1 LHIKIYGSIFILY
14 INRKV
19 MARPRLEG
27 TKYKMSIHVANGH
40 RYASTQ
46 PLVVDEL
53 TGMTRNVRIHWGT
66 LDENLRFYPGKRFF
80 YAGPSERAKF
90 VYPSNWD
97 LGELDKLSGSRGAGR
112 PAYDQEDS
120 NRFYGDVW
128 LLEQVADKTGLRA
141 DLMRVFDKNKELVDD
156 ILTLSFYP
164 YLTGNT
170 YNRLARW
177 QRIEKTPSS
186 RELTPPQITH
196 ITQSITE
203 QNRMELFRHRAARLQ
218 KGELCAVD
226 STSRSSYGNTLTDVR
241 WGKNKEKLPLEQTVE
256 TVVYTL
262 DGHMPVYYRAFPGNI
277 PDSRSVETILTDI
290 RHAGFPSVILV
301 TDRGYESLQNLER
314 YILAGQA
321 MIMCVKV
328 RQKLVL
334 ERIDAF
340 GDFSGRPSGM
350 DIDLQSGI
358 YHKQFNLDYAVRGKG
373 SSTATSD
380 RLKLNLYFDAVRRGT
395 ELTALDINIAMQR
408 EALQE
413 ILDMGASLDDDA
425 TIKRNYHYF
434 DIDYNE
440 GDRTIKGFTLNEKKV
455 NAAQRTSGFFAIM
468 THKLEM
474 DPMTALD
481 SYALRDEQEKYFQQ
495 MKSQMNINRQ
505 RTWSEEGKSGRH
517 FITFVSLVLSSY
529 VRHIW
534 KTTAL
539 KDAFS
544 SSLEVLDEMRSI
556 RCIEHRGKAK
566 FITPFIGDQV
576 EICNAFGFNI
586 PEGCAPMYMSKKKG
600 EKKRGRPRKT
610 TDVVKLD

>member
-1 LHIKIYGSIFILY
+1 
-14 INRKV
+14 

-27 TKYKMSIHVANGH
+27 TNYKISTHVANGH

-46 PLVVDEL
+46 PLVVDGL

-80 YAGPSERAKF
+80 YASPAERAKF
-90 VYPSNWD
+90 VYPANWD
-97 LGELDKLSGSRGAGR
+97 LGELDKLSGARGAGR

-141 DLMRVFDKNKELVDD
+141 DLMRVFDMNKELVDD

-170 YNRLARW
+170 CNRLARW
-177 QRIEKTPSS
+177 QRIGKTPSS

-203 QNRMELFRHRAARLQ
+203 ENRMELFRHRAARLQ

-226 STSRSSYGNTLTDVR
+226 STSRSSYGNILTDVR
-241 WGKNKEKLPLEQTVE
+241 WGKNKERLPLEQTIE

-277 PDSRSVETILTDI
+277 PDSRSIETILTDI

-340 GDFSGRPSGM
+340 GDFGGRPCGM
-350 DIDLQSGI
+350 DIDPQSGL

-373 SSTATSD
+373 AGTATSD
-380 RLKLNLYFDAVRRGT
+380 RLRLNMYFDAVRRGT
-395 ELTALDINIAMQR
+395 ELTALDVNIAMQR

-425 TIKRNYHYF
+425 TIRRNYNYF

-440 GDRTIKGFTLNEKKV
+440 GDRTIRGFTLNEKKV
-455 NAAQRTSGFFAIM
+455 DAARRTSGFFAIM
-468 THKLEM
+468 THKLDM

-481 SYALRDEQEKYFQQ
+481 NYALREEQEKYFRQ
-495 MKSQMNINRQ
+495 MKSQLDISRQ

-566 FITPFIGDQV
+566 FITPFTGDQV
-576 EICNAFGFNI
+576 GICNAFGFNI
-586 PEGCAPMYMSKKKG
+586 PEGCAPMYMSEKKA

>member
-1 LHIKIYGSIFILY
+1 
-14 INRKV
+14 

-27 TKYKMSIHVANGH
+27 TNFKMSIHVANGH

-46 PLVVDEL
+46 PLIVDEV
-53 TGMTRNVRIHWGT
+53 TGRTSNVRVHWGT
-66 LDENLRFYPGKRFF
+66 VDENLRFYPGKRFF
-80 YAGPSERAKF
+80 YASPAERAKF
-90 VYPSNWD
+90 VFPDNWD
-97 LGELDKLSGSRGAGR
+97 LGELDKLSGTRGAGR
-112 PAYDQEDS
+112 PAYDEEDA

-128 LLEQVADKTGLRA
+128 LLEQVADKTGLRV
-141 DLMRVFDKNKELVDD
+141 DLMRVFDRNKELVDD

-277 PDSRSVETILTDI
+277 PDSRSIETILTDI

-321 MIMCVKV
+321 MILCVKV

-566 FITPFIGDQV
+566 VSIRSATYFA
-576 EICNAFGFNI
+576 N
-586 PEGCAPMYMSKKKG
+586 
-600 EKKRGRPRKT
+600 GRIRLPSQAKNQC
-610 TDVVKLD
+610 

>member
-1 LHIKIYGSIFILY
+1 
-14 INRKV
+14 

-277 PDSRSVETILTDI
+277 PDSRSIETILTDI

>member
-1 LHIKIYGSIFILY
+1 
-14 INRKV
+14 

-40 RYASTQ
+40 GYASTQ

-277 PDSRSVETILTDI
+277 PDSRSIETILTDI

-566 FITPFIGDQV
+566 VSIRSATYFA
-576 EICNAFGFNI
+576 N
-586 PEGCAPMYMSKKKG
+586 
-600 EKKRGRPRKT
+600 GRIRLPSQAKNQC
-610 TDVVKLD
+610 

>member
-1 LHIKIYGSIFILY
+1 
-14 INRKV
+14 
-19 MARPRLEG
+19 
-27 TKYKMSIHVANGH
+27 
-40 RYASTQ
+40 
-46 PLVVDEL
+46 
-53 TGMTRNVRIHWGT
+53 
-66 LDENLRFYPGKRFF
+66 
-80 YAGPSERAKF
+80 
-90 VYPSNWD
+90 
-97 LGELDKLSGSRGAGR
+97 
-112 PAYDQEDS
+112 
-120 NRFYGDVW
+120 
-128 LLEQVADKTGLRA
+128 
-141 DLMRVFDKNKELVDD
+141 MRVFDRNKELVND

-186 RELTPPQITH
+186 RELTPSHITH

-203 QNRMELFRHRAARLQ
+203 ENRMDLFRHRAARLQ

-226 STSRSSYGNTLTDVR
+226 STIRSSYGNTLTDVR

-277 PDSRSVETILTDI
+277 PDSRSIETILTDI

-334 ERIDAF
+334 EKIDAF
-340 GDFSGRPSGM
+340 GDFGGRPSGM
-350 DIDLQSGI
+350 DIDPQSGL
-358 YHKQFNLDYAVRGKG
+358 YHKQFDLDYAVQGKG
-373 SSTATSD
+373 ASTTASD

-395 ELTALDINIAMQR
+395 ELTALDVSIAMQR

-425 TIKRNYHYF
+425 TIKRNYNYF
-434 DIDYNE
+434 DIDYNQA
-440 GDRTIKGFTLNEKKV
+440 DRTIRGFTLNEKKV
-455 NAAQRTSGFFAIM
+455 DAAQRTSGFFAIM
-468 THKLEM
+468 THKLDM

-481 SYALRDEQEKYFQQ
+481 NYALRDEQEKYFQQ

-517 FITFVSLVLSSY
+517 FITFVSLVISSY

-534 KTTAL
+534 KTTLL
-539 KDAFS
+539 KDKFS

-556 RCIEHRGKAK
+556 RCIEHRGKTK

-576 EICNAFGFNI
+576 AICSAFGFNI
-586 PEGCAPMYMSKKKG
+586 PEGCAPTYMSKKKS
-600 EKKRGRPRKT
+600 EKKRGRPRKMI
-610 TDVVKLD
+610 DVVKLD

>member
-1 LHIKIYGSIFILY
+1 
-14 INRKV
+14 
-19 MARPRLEG
+19 
-27 TKYKMSIHVANGH
+27 
-40 RYASTQ
+40 
-46 PLVVDEL
+46 
-53 TGMTRNVRIHWGT
+53 
-66 LDENLRFYPGKRFF
+66 
-80 YAGPSERAKF
+80 
-90 VYPSNWD
+90 
-97 LGELDKLSGSRGAGR
+97 
-112 PAYDQEDS
+112 
-120 NRFYGDVW
+120 
-128 LLEQVADKTGLRA
+128 
-141 DLMRVFDKNKELVDD
+141 
-156 ILTLSFYP
+156 
-164 YLTGNT
+164 
-170 YNRLARW
+170 
-177 QRIEKTPSS
+177 
-186 RELTPPQITH
+186 
-196 ITQSITE
+196 
-203 QNRMELFRHRAARLQ
+203 MELFRHRAARLQ

-277 PDSRSVETILTDI
+277 PDSRSIETILTDI

-481 SYALRDEQEKYFQQ
+481 SYALRDEQEKYFLQK
-495 MKSQMNINRQ
+495 KSQMNINRQ

>member
-1 LHIKIYGSIFILY
+1 
-14 INRKV
+14 
-19 MARPRLEG
+19 MARPRLEA
-27 TKYKMSIHVANGH
+27 TNYKMSLHVANGY

-46 PLVVDEL
+46 PLIVDEA
-53 TGMTRNVRIHWGT
+53 TGKTRNVRIHWGT
-66 LDENLRFYPGKRFF
+66 VDDDLRFYPGKRFF
-80 YAGPSERAKF
+80 YASPAERAKF
-90 VYPSNWD
+90 IYPEDWD
-97 LGELDKLSGSRGAGR
+97 LGELDKLSGARGAGR
-112 PAYDQEDS
+112 PSYDEEDA

-128 LLEQVADKTGLRA
+128 LLEQVAEKTGLRA
-141 DLMRVFDKNKELVDD
+141 DLMRVFEGNRELVND

-186 RELTPPQITH
+186 RELTPSNITH

-203 QNRMELFRHRAARLQ
+203 ENRMDMFGHRAARLK
-218 KGELCAVD
+218 KGDLCAVD

-241 WGKNKEKLPLEQTVE
+241 WGKNKEKLPLEQTTE

-290 RHAGFPSVILV
+290 RHAGFPSVILI

-334 ERIDAF
+334 EKIDAY
-340 GDFSGRPSGM
+340 GDFGGRPSGM
-350 DIDLQSGI
+350 DIDPHSGL
-358 YHKQFNLDYAVRGKG
+358 YHKQFDLDYAVRGKG
-373 SSTATSD
+373 MSTTASD
-380 RLKLNLYFDAVRRGT
+380 RLRLNLYFDAVRRGT
-395 ELTALDINIAMQR
+395 ELTALDVSIAMQR

-413 ILDMGASLDDDA
+413 ILDMGGSLDDDA
-425 TIKRNYHYF
+425 TIRRNYNYF

-440 GDRTIKGFTLNEKKV
+440 AERTIRGFKLNEKKV
-455 NAAQRTSGFFAIM
+455 AAARRTSGFFAIM
-468 THKLEM
+468 THSLEM
-474 DPMTALD
+474 DPITALEN
-481 SYALRDEQEKYFQQ
+481 YALRDEQEKYFQQ
-495 MKSQMNINRQ
+495 MKSQMNMNRH

-517 FITFVSLVLSSY
+517 FITFVSLVIGSY

-534 KTTAL
+534 KTTEL
-539 KDAFS
+539 KDKFS
-544 SSLEVLDEMRSI
+544 SSLEVLDEMRPI

-576 EICNAFGFNI
+576 MICNAFGFSI
-586 PEGCAPMYMSKKKG
+586 PEGCAPTYMSKKKP

-610 TDVVKLD
+610 PGVIKLD

>member
-1 LHIKIYGSIFILY
+1 
-14 INRKV
+14 

-27 TKYKMSIHVANGH
+27 TNYKMSIHVANGH

-46 PLVVDEL
+46 PLVVDVE
-53 TGMTRNVRIHWGT
+53 TGMTHNVRIHWGT
-66 LDENLRFYPGKRFF
+66 VDDNLRFYPGKRFF
-80 YAGPSERAKF
+80 YASPAERAKF
-90 VYPSNWD
+90 VYPDNWD
-97 LGELDKLSGSRGAGR
+97 LGELDKLSGTRGAGR
-112 PAYDQEDS
+112 PAYDEEDA

-128 LLEQVADKTGLRA
+128 LLEQVAEKTGLRA

-186 RELTPPQITH
+186 RELTPSQITH

-203 QNRMELFRHRAARLQ
+203 ENRMELFRHRAARLQ
-218 KGELCAVD
+218 EGELCAVD

-241 WGKNKEKLPLEQTVE
+241 WGKNKERLPLEQTVE

-328 RQKLVL
+328 RQKVVL

-340 GDFSGRPSGM
+340 GDFGGRPSGM
-350 DIDLQSGI
+350 DIDPQSGL
-358 YHKQFNLDYAVRGKG
+358 YHKQFDLDYAVRGKG
-373 SSTATSD
+373 ESTATSD

-395 ELTALDINIAMQR
+395 ELTALDVSIAMQR

-425 TIKRNYHYF
+425 TIRRNYNYF

-440 GDRTIKGFTLNEKKV
+440 ADRTIRGFTLNKKKV
-455 NAAQRTSGFFAIM
+455 DAAQRTSGFFAIM
-468 THKLEM
+468 THKLDM

-481 SYALRDEQEKYFQQ
+481 TYALRDEQEKYFQQ
-495 MKSQMNINRQ
+495 MKSQINMGRH

-517 FITFVSLVLSSY
+517 FITFVSLVISSY

-539 KDAFS
+539 KDTFS

-556 RCIEHRGKAK
+556 RCIEHRGKAR

-576 EICNAFGFNI
+576 GICNAFGFNI
-586 PEGCAPMYMSKKKG
+586 PEGCAPTYMSKKKAG
-600 EKKRGRPRKT
+600 RKRGRPKKT
-610 TDVVKLD
+610 TDVVRLD

>member
-1 LHIKIYGSIFILY
+1 
-14 INRKV
+14 

-27 TKYKMSIHVANGH
+27 TNYKMSIHVANGH

-46 PLVVDEL
+46 PLVVDES
-53 TGMTRNVRIHWGT
+53 TGVTRNVRIHWGT
-66 LDENLRFYPGKRFF
+66 VDENLRFYPGKRFF
-80 YAGPSERAKF
+80 YASPAERTKF
-90 VYPSNWD
+90 VYPADWD
-97 LGELDKLSGSRGAGR
+97 LCELDKLSGARSAGR
-112 PAYDQEDS
+112 PSYDQDDA

-128 LLEQVADKTGLRA
+128 LLEQVAEKTGLRA
-141 DLMRVFDKNKELVDD
+141 DLMRVFDRNKELVDD
-156 ILTLSFYP
+156 ILTLSIYP

-177 QRIEKTPSS
+177 QRIQKTPSP
-186 RELTPPQITH
+186 RELTPSHITH

-203 QNRMELFRHRAARLQ
+203 ENRMELFRHRAARLQ

-241 WGKNKEKLPLEQTVE
+241 WGKNKERLPLEQTVE

-328 RQKLVL
+328 RQRMVL
-334 ERIDAF
+334 EKIDAF
-340 GDFSGRPSGM
+340 GAFGGRPSDM
-350 DIDLQSGI
+350 DIDPQSGL
-358 YHKQFNLDYAVRGKG
+358 YHKQYDLDYAVRGKG
-373 SSTATSD
+373 MGTVTSD

-395 ELTALDINIAMQR
+395 ELTALDVSIAMQR

-413 ILDMGASLDDDA
+413 ILDMGSSVDDDA
-425 TIKRNYHYF
+425 TIKRNYNYF

-440 GDRTIKGFTLNEKKV
+440 ADRTIRSFSLNEKKV
-455 NAAQRTSGFFAIM
+455 DAAQRTSGFFAIM
-468 THKLEM
+468 TYKLDM

-481 SYALRDEQEKYFQQ
+481 CYALRDEQEKYFQQ
-495 MKSQMNINRQ
+495 MKSQMNINRH

-517 FITFVSLVLSSY
+517 FITFVSLVISSW
-529 VRHIW
+529 VRYIW

-539 KDAFS
+539 KDKFS

-556 RCIEHRGKAK
+556 RCIEHQGKAK
-566 FITPFIGDQV
+566 FITPFVGDQV
-576 EICNAFGFNI
+576 TICNAFGFTI
-586 PEGCAPMYMSKKKG
+586 PEGCAPIYMSKKKA
-600 EKKRGRPRKT
+600 EKKRGRPRKS